1 MPGALARSIA
11 DRGTRACSCCL
22 GLLQEAVHPAQPR
35 GRTLETTSPQPPHP
49 SCTEMSLECHIS
61 IANLAGKVG
70 EPLHVWHAVIAVS
83 WGIGLVL
90 H

>member
-1 MPGALARSIA
+1 
-11 DRGTRACSCCL
+11 
-22 GLLQEAVHPAQPR
+22 
-35 GRTLETTSPQPPHP
+35 
-49 SCTEMSLECHIS
+49 MSLECHIS

-90 H
+90 HQDVTFRVVWTHLPGRRCAE